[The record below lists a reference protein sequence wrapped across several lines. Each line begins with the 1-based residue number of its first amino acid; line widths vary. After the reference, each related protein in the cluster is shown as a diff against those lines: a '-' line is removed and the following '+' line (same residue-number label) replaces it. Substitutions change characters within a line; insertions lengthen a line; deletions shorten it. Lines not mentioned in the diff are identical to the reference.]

1 MIGQGTIRISE
12 VGPRDGLQNE
22 PTAISTAAKIAFL
35 NALSQANFPEIEV
48 TSFVRADR
56 VAQLADAAAVMAG
69 MTRAAGTVYSALVP
83 NERGLDGALAA
94 GAQKISVFV
103 SASESFSQRNVN
115 ASIQECLDKL
125 RPVVSR
131 ARAAKL
137 PVRGYVSCIVKCPY
151 DGLVSAQQV
160 RDVCERL
167 LELGVTELDLGDTI
181 GAAVAQDMDRLL
193 AVLASIAAPKEIT
206 LHLHNTSGRAL
217 EVAQRAI
224 ELGVVSFDSSAGGL
238 GGCPFAPGSPGNV
251 ATEDM
256 LELVARLGLAT
267 GVNAAQVRVAT
278 ARLRHDMDNARAQR

>member
-1 MIGQGTIRISE
+1 MSVARSMRITE

-22 PTAISTAAKIAFL
+22 PLSISTAAKIAFI
-35 NALSQANFPEIEV
+35 NSLSKANFTEIEV

-56 VAQLADAAAVMAG
+56 IAQLADAAQVMAG
-69 MTRAAGTVYSALVP
+69 ITRAAGTVYSVLVP
-83 NERGLDGALAA
+83 NERGLDGAMAA

-137 PVRGYVSCIVKCPY
+137 AVRGYVSCVVKCPY
-151 DGLVSAQQV
+151 DGAVSVEQV
-160 RDVCERL
+160 RQVCAQL
-167 LELGVTELDLGDTI
+167 LEMGVTELDLGDTI
-181 GAAVAQDMDRLL
+181 GAAVPDDMDRLL
-193 AVLASIAAPKEIT
+193 AGLESVAAPTDLT
-206 LHLHNTSGRAL
+206 LHLHNTSGRAIA
-217 EVAQRAI
+217 VAERAI
-224 ELGVVSFDSSAGGL
+224 ALGVVSFDSSAGGL

-256 LELVARLGLAT
+256 LELAARLGIET
-267 GVNAAQVRVAT
+267 GVRADQVRAAT
-278 ARLRHDMDNARAQR
+278 AQLRQDMHTFKA